1 MRARSTCLV
10 AVGAEAEVLDGLT
23 GVLGATEEDDVGA
36 SWGTLGELVEGEALA
51 TSLLDAGTSGSGE
64 AESADAHLRD
74 LKEAV
79 VIGDGANDSTNL
91 ALVGLGALLVGRN
104 GDDLREGD
112 RWGVDARHTQPIA
125 S

>member
-1 MRARSTCLV
+1 M
-10 AVGAEAEVLDGLT
+10 AVGTKAEVLDSLT

-36 SWGTLGELVEGEALA
+36 SWGALGELVEGEALA

-74 LKEAV
+74 LEEAV
-79 VIGDGANDSTNL
+79 VIGDGANDSTDL
-91 ALVGLGALLVGRN
+91 ALVSLGALLVGRN
-104 GDDLREGD
+104 GDDLGEGD
-112 RWGVDARHTQPIA
+112 RWGVDARHAQPIA